1 MHVRSFLGLS
11 RHTSSLSYTKGCA
24 GRAPLRGVFGSRDAG
39 VGQSGDRNHDK
50 SIVGNAAALGCG
62 DFHLGELDIGHI
74 LVVTRIIILHPR
86 LDQKVFEMFEP
97 KESVHRII
105 IELHW
110 SRRVMFII
118 STVLLIC
125 AASLWVSVVLA
136 RSGQN
141 TTPPPS
147 LALTASTVV
156 SYQGRVSVNGRPFNG
171 MGQFKFA
178 IVNADGT
185 QAYWSNDGTGAS
197 TVPFTPTSSV
207 TLNVASG
214 LFDVLLGDTTL
225 MGMTQPMRPDA
236 FSTPDRL
243 LRVWF
248 NDGAHGFQQLTP
260 DVRVASAPYALNA
273 EFARTGPNLQRIA
286 VLKWYTAISTTH
298 SNYPVG
304 SGPQGIAFDGA
315 NIWTANGG
323 TGDISVLRASDGYRV
338 MTVTVGSNPTSVT
351 FDGVRMWVT
360 NHNDSTLSVIR
371 ADDGSHVMTPTAG
384 LNPAGGAFDGTY
396 IWVTNY
402 GNASINAIDPGNGAK
417 VMTRT
422 VGPNPTFIAFDGANL
437 WVANHASNTVNVFR
451 AVDGT
456 PVMTPT
462 VGSQPDGLAFDGR
475 NMWVANSGDGTVS
488 VLRAVDGFHVMTP
501 TVGSDPSGIAFDGQ
515 NMWIANSGSLSGDT
529 VTILRASDG
538 APIKTIS
545 VGVGPQAIAFDGVF
559 MWITNYISNTVS
571 KR

>member
-1 MHVRSFLGLS
+1 
-11 RHTSSLSYTKGCA
+11 
-24 GRAPLRGVFGSRDAG
+24 
-39 VGQSGDRNHDK
+39 
-50 SIVGNAAALGCG
+50 
-62 DFHLGELDIGHI
+62 
-74 LVVTRIIILHPR
+74 
-86 LDQKVFEMFEP
+86 MFEP
-97 KESVHRII
+97 KESVHRIA

-110 SRRVMFII
+110 NRRAMF
-118 STVLLIC
+118 SLCMVLLIC
-125 AASLWVSVVLA
+125 AASLWVSMVLA
-136 RSGQN
+136 CSGLN

-156 SYQGRVSVNGRPFNG
+156 SYQGRVSVNGQPFSG
-171 MGQFKFA
+171 LGQFKFA
-178 IVNADGT
+178 IVSADGT
-185 QAYWSNDGTGAS
+185 QAHWSNDGTGVS
-197 TVPFTPTSSV
+197 TMPFTPTSSV

-214 LFDVLLGDTTL
+214 LFDALLGDTTL
-225 MGMTQPMRPDA
+225 SGMTQPMKPDA

-248 NDGAHGFQQLTP
+248 NDGVHGFQQLVP

-273 EFARTGPNLQRIA
+273 EFARTSPNLQRIA
-286 VLKWYTAISTTH
+286 LLKWYTAISTTH

-315 NIWTANGG
+315 NIWAANGG
-323 TGDISVLRASDGYRV
+323 TGDISVLRASDGFRV
-338 MTVTVGSNPTSVT
+338 MTVKVGSNPTSVT
-351 FDGVRMWVT
+351 FDGVHMWVT
-360 NHNDSTLSVIR
+360 NFDESTLSVVR
-371 ADDGSHVMTPTAG
+371 AADGSHVMTTTGG

-402 GNASINAIDPGNGAK
+402 GNATINAIDPGNGAK

-422 VGPNPTFIAFDGANL
+422 VGPNPTFIAFDGTNI
-437 WVANHASNTVNVFR
+437 WVANHASNSVNVFR

-456 PVMTPT
+456 PRMTLT
-462 VGSQPDGLAFDGR
+462 VGSHPDGLAFDGR

-488 VLRAVDGFHVMTP
+488 VLRVVDGFQVMTL

-515 NMWIANSGSLSGDT
+515 NMWIANSGHLSGDT

-538 APIKTIS
+538 AFIRTIA
-545 VGVGPQAIAFDGVF
+545 VGAGPQAIAFDGAF
-559 MWITNYISNTVS
+559 MWITNYSSSTVS